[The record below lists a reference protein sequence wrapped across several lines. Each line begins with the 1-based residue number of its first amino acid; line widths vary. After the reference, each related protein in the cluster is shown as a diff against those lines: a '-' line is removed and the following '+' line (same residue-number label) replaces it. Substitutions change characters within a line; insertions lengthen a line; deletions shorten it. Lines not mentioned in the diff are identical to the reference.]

1 SSTFWTSLCMPV
13 PEVASDTASAAT
25 MLSPVL
31 NASNGDGSES
41 ETTSAILASVKE
53 QELQFE
59 RLTRELEAER
69 QIVASQLE
77 RCKLGSETGSMT
89 SIRCLSC
96 FVCEHADG
104 QKDIEEEL
112 TTGLE
117 LVDSCIRS
125 LQESGILDSQ
135 DTSAGDRQG
144 LLSQSALQLNNQDA
158 YAGAGFHS
166 NQGLTL
172 GEAITGRSGQVGGA
186 VHSYNQ
192 VTSSRAAAQLVGTDS
207 PSQSQRDSFAQQAH
221 SSAFHMPTEGGS
233 APSGPSMYYSCAT
246 LPAQRVSSPLQA
258 VGSPTKLQRLG
269 SASSD
274 MPSYATLQR
283 VSSPKQSPS
292 RLAKSYSTSSP
303 INMVASGATGSSS
316 PLPMAASPG
325 GNHTSSPIHQLS
337 SAVGS
342 YATLSP
348 TKRMLHHIGAD
359 SYKIS
364 HELYANA
371 TLQRPGSLAGSRGSY
386 SSQHSHLGS
395 ELRPLQSPEH
405 HIDPIYEDRVY
416 TKPNLRGQAPSS
428 PGVDPIPLQRTGSQS
443 TAGTFQR
450 GSFATGSGT
459 ADYANPYRTLQ
470 FCPSTESP
478 YSKSGPALPPEAALG
493 RSPSVDSIQ
502 KDPRYDPEFLVW
514 NQNQAEQRMTKEFG
528 WRDPELPEVIQMLQH
543 QFPSVQSNAAAYL
556 QHLCFGDNKIKSEIR
571 RQGGIQLLVDLLDH
585 RMTDVH
591 RSACGA
597 LRNLVYGK
605 ANDDNKIALK
615 NCGGIPALVRL
626 LRKTTDVEI
635 RELLTG
641 VLWNLSSCD
650 ALKMPIIQDALA
662 VLTNAVIIPHSG
674 WDTSPHT
681 QEDRKLHL
689 HSSQVL
695 RNATGCLRNVSS
707 AGEEARRR
715 MRECEGLTDALLYVI
730 QTALGSSEIDSKTV
744 ENSVCILRNLSYR
757 LAAETSQ
764 SQQGGSEELDGL
776 LCDTGGK
783 DAESS
788 GCWGK
793 KKKKKKGHDQWD
805 GVGPFPDLAEPPK
818 GIQMLWHPTI
828 VKPYL
833 TLLSECSNPDTL
845 EGAAGA
851 LQNLA
856 AGSWKVRWS
865 VYIRAAVR
873 KEKGLPILV
882 ELLRIDNDR
891 VVCAVATALRNMAL
905 DIRNKELIGKYAMR
919 DLVHRLPGGSNNN
932 NTSGGGGTMSD
943 DTITAICCALHE
955 VITKNMENTKALRDA
970 GGIEKLIGIA
980 RSKGDKHSPKVV
992 KAASQVLNSMWQY
1005 RDLRSLYKK
1014 DGYSQYHFIG
1024 SSSTIERDR
1033 QRPYSSSRT
1042 PSISPVRTSPN
1053 NRSASAPAS
1062 PREMMALK
1070 ERKADYESTGNASYL
1085 GNKGE
1090 HTSRKDAMAGQIS
1103 GGSSTLHRGAY
1114 VSPTDELKYNQVS
1127 TQGLPSEPYPP
1138 FQNPP
1143 PPESSNYED
1152 QSFYENQV
1160 HTGGR
1165 PPQGELNMHL
1175 QGLKSTGNYVDFY
1188 SASRPYSELNY
1199 ETSHYPASPD
1209 SWV

>member
-1 SSTFWTSLCMPV
+1 MILSSLSEHGKAITSGSYRFKNELGCVRERERKSRLMLQ
-13 PEVASDTASAAT
+13 AA
-25 MLSPVL
+25 
-31 NASNGDGSES
+31 
-41 ETTSAILASVKE
+41 
-53 QELQFE
+53 
-59 RLTRELEAER
+59 LEMFHH
-69 QIVASQLE
+69 QHQD
-77 RCKLGSETGSMT
+77 
-89 SIRCLSC
+89 
-96 FVCEHADG
+96 HG

-135 DTSAGDRQG
+135 EFSTGDSKANVTFFKRMG
-144 LLSQSALQLNNQDA
+144 NPSVFVFTETAMMFTCNELHALLL
-158 YAGAGFHS
+158 
-166 NQGLTL
+166 
-172 GEAITGRSGQVGGA
+172 
-186 VHSYNQ
+186 
-192 VTSSRAAAQLVGTDS
+192 
-207 PSQSQRDSFAQQAH
+207 
-221 SSAFHMPTEGGS
+221 
-233 APSGPSMYYSCAT
+233 
-246 LPAQRVSSPLQA
+246 QRVSSPLQA

-303 INMVASGATGSSS
+303 INMVASGAAGSSS

-325 GNHTSSPIHQLS
+325 GNHTSSPLHQLS

-348 TKRMLHHIGAD
+348 TKRMLHHVGPD

-416 TKPNLRGQAPSS
+416 TKPNLRGQGEQYTGSRDQFTTPPS

-443 TAGTFQR
+443 ATTNYQR
-450 GSFATGSGT
+450 ASFATGGGAS
-459 ADYANPYRTLQ
+459 DYTNPYRTLQ

-478 YSKSGPALPPEAALG
+478 YSKSGPALPPEAALA

-502 KDPRYDPEFLVW
+502 KDPR
-514 NQNQAEQRMTKEFG
+514 EFG

-730 QTALGSSEIDSKTV
+730 QTALGSSEIDSKTI
-744 ENSVCILRNLSYR
+744 ENCVCILRNLSYR
-757 LAAETSQ
+757 LAAETSH

-776 LCDTGGK
+776 LCDAGGK
-783 DAESS
+783 EAESS

-805 GVGPFPDLAEPPK
+805 GVGPFPDSAEPPK

-856 AGSWKVRWS
+856 AGSWKWS

-905 DIRNKELIGKYAMR
+905 DVRNKELIGKYAMR
-919 DLVHRLPGGSNNN
+919 DLVHRLPGGANS
-932 NTSGGGGTMSD
+932 SCLVGKTMSD

-980 RSKGDKHSPKVV
+980 RSKGDKHTPKVV

-1014 DGYSQYHFIG
+1014 DGYSQYHFVG

-1070 ERKADYESTGNASYL
+1070 ERKADYESTGNTSYH

-1090 HTSRKDAMAGQIS
+1090 HTSRKDAMAAQIT
-1103 GGSSTLHRGAY
+1103 GGSSTLLRGAY
-1114 VSPTDELKYNQVS
+1114 VSPSDDLKYNQVS
-1127 TQGLPSEPYPP
+1127 SQGLPSEPYPP

-1143 PPESSNYED
+1143 PPGGGNYED
-1152 QSFYENQV
+1152 QAFYEDQV
-1160 HTGGR
+1160 HAGGR
-1165 PPQGELNMHL
+1165 PPQADLNMHL

>member
-1 SSTFWTSLCMPV
+1 
-13 PEVASDTASAAT
+13 
-25 MLSPVL
+25 
-31 NASNGDGSES
+31 
-41 ETTSAILASVKE
+41 
-53 QELQFE
+53 
-59 RLTRELEAER
+59 
-69 QIVASQLE
+69 
-77 RCKLGSETGSMT
+77 
-89 SIRCLSC
+89 
-96 FVCEHADG
+96 
-104 QKDIEEEL
+104 
-112 TTGLE
+112 
-117 LVDSCIRS
+117 
-125 LQESGILDSQ
+125 
-135 DTSAGDRQG
+135 
-144 LLSQSALQLNNQDA
+144 
-158 YAGAGFHS
+158 
-166 NQGLTL
+166 
-172 GEAITGRSGQVGGA
+172 
-186 VHSYNQ
+186 
-192 VTSSRAAAQLVGTDS
+192 
-207 PSQSQRDSFAQQAH
+207 
-221 SSAFHMPTEGGS
+221 
-233 APSGPSMYYSCAT
+233 
-246 LPAQRVSSPLQA
+246 
-258 VGSPTKLQRLG
+258 
-269 SASSD
+269 
-274 MPSYATLQR
+274 
-283 VSSPKQSPS
+283 
-292 RLAKSYSTSSP
+292 
-303 INMVASGATGSSS
+303 
-316 PLPMAASPG
+316 
-325 GNHTSSPIHQLS
+325 
-337 SAVGS
+337 
-342 YATLSP
+342 
-348 TKRMLHHIGAD
+348 
-359 SYKIS
+359 
-364 HELYANA
+364 
-371 TLQRPGSLAGSRGSY
+371 
-386 SSQHSHLGS
+386 
-395 ELRPLQSPEH
+395 
-405 HIDPIYEDRVY
+405 
-416 TKPNLRGQAPSS
+416 
-428 PGVDPIPLQRTGSQS
+428 
-443 TAGTFQR
+443 
-450 GSFATGSGT
+450 
-459 ADYANPYRTLQ
+459 
-470 FCPSTESP
+470 
-478 YSKSGPALPPEAALG
+478 
-493 RSPSVDSIQ
+493 
-502 KDPRYDPEFLVW
+502 
-514 NQNQAEQRMTKEFG
+514 
-528 WRDPELPEVIQMLQH
+528 
-543 QFPSVQSNAAAYL
+543 
-556 QHLCFGDNKIKSEIR
+556 IR

-585 RMTDVH
+585 RLTDVH

-626 LRKTTDVEI
+626 LRKTTDLEI

-730 QTALGSSEIDSKTV
+730 QIALGTSEIDSKTV
-744 ENSVCILRNLSYR
+744 ENCVCILRNLSYR
-757 LAAETSQ
+757 LAAETSH

-856 AGSWKVRWS
+856 AGSWKVRAVIVVPSSICERRGQEIAVLWS

-932 NTSGGGGTMSD
+932 NTSGGGGGAGGGGSINSSILGGKTMSD

-1014 DGYSQYHFIG
+1014 DGYSQYHFVG

-1070 ERKADYESTGNASYL
+1070 ERKADYESTGNASFH

-1090 HTSRKDAMAGQIS
+1090 HTSRKDAMTGQIT

-1114 VSPTDELKYNQVS
+1114 VSPTDDLKYNQVS
-1127 TQGLPSEPYPP
+1127 SQGLPSEPYPP

-1143 PPESSNYED
+1143 PPDSSNYED
-1152 QSFYENQV
+1152 QAFYDSQV
-1160 HTGGR
+1160 HPGGR
-1165 PPQGELNMHL
+1165 PPQGDLNMHL

>member
-1 SSTFWTSLCMPV
+1 MPV
-13 PEVASDTASAAT
+13 PQVALDTASAAT

-89 SIRCLSC
+89 SISSADEKFRWNNQ
-96 FVCEHADG
+96 DG

-135 DTSAGDRQG
+135 ETTGDRQG
-144 LLSQSALQLNNQDA
+144 LLSQSALQLNSQDA
-158 YAGAGFHS
+158 YAAAGYHS
-166 NQGLTL
+166 NHGLAL
-172 GEAITGRSGQVGGA
+172 SESGRSGQVGGA

-192 VTSSRAAAQLVGTDS
+192 VTSSRAAAAQLAGS
-207 PSQSQRDSFAQQAH
+207 PSQSQRDSFAQQAFG
-221 SSAFHMPTEGGS
+221 SAFQMSNEVGS
-233 APSGPSMYYSCAT
+233 APAGPPMYYSCAT

-269 SASSD
+269 SASND

-303 INMVASGATGSSS
+303 INMVASGAPGS
-316 PLPMAASPG
+316 PLSIAASPG

-348 TKRMLHHIGAD
+348 KRMLHHIGGET
-359 SYKIS
+359 YKIS

-371 TLQRPGSLAGSRGSY
+371 TLKRPGSLAGSRGSY

-416 TKPNLRGQAPSS
+416 TKPNLRGQGEQAGGFMVNQLYQDVLNYLLCPYAPYPVLAPPS

-443 TAGTFQR
+443 TTATFQR
-450 GSFATGSGT
+450 GSFATGGGA
-459 ADYANPYRTLQ
+459 ADFTNPYRTLQ

-478 YSKSGPALPPEAALG
+478 YSKSGPALPPEVALG

-502 KDPRYDPEFLVW
+502 KDPR
-514 NQNQAEQRMTKEFG
+514 EFG

-681 QEDRKLHL
+681 QDDRKLHL

-744 ENSVCILRNLSYR
+744 ENCVCILRNLSYR
-757 LAAETSQ
+757 LAAETSH

-856 AGSWKVRWS
+856 AGSWKWS

-919 DLVHRLPGGSNNN
+919 DLVHRLPGG
-932 NTSGGGGTMSD
+932 GTMSD

-970 GGIEKLIGIA
+970 GGIEKLIGVA

-1014 DGYSQYHFIG
+1014 DGYSQYHFVG

-1070 ERKADYESTGNASYL
+1070 ERKADYELTGNAGYH

-1103 GGSSTLHRGAY
+1103 GGSSTLLRGAY
-1114 VSPTDELKYNQVS
+1114 VSPTDDLKYNQIS
-1127 TQGLPSEPYPP
+1127 SQGLPSEPYPP

-1143 PPESSNYED
+1143 PIDNGNYED
-1152 QSFYENQV
+1152 QAFYENQV
-1160 HTGGR
+1160 HAGGR
-1165 PPQGELNMHL
+1165 PPQGDLNMHL

-1199 ETSHYPASPD
+1199 ETNHYPASPD

>member
-1 SSTFWTSLCMPV
+1 FTNPL
-13 PEVASDTASAAT
+13 
-25 MLSPVL
+25 VL
-31 NASNGDGSES
+31 NY
-41 ETTSAILASVKE
+41 
-53 QELQFE
+53 
-59 RLTRELEAER
+59 
-69 QIVASQLE
+69 
-77 RCKLGSETGSMT
+77 
-89 SIRCLSC
+89 
-96 FVCEHADG
+96 
-104 QKDIEEEL
+104 
-112 TTGLE
+112 
-117 LVDSCIRS
+117 
-125 LQESGILDSQ
+125 
-135 DTSAGDRQG
+135 
-144 LLSQSALQLNNQDA
+144 LLFP
-158 YAGAGFHS
+158 YA
-166 NQGLTL
+166 
-172 GEAITGRSGQVGGA
+172 
-186 VHSYNQ
+186 
-192 VTSSRAAAQLVGTDS
+192 
-207 PSQSQRDSFAQQAH
+207 P
-221 SSAFHMPTEGGS
+221 
-233 APSGPSMYYSCAT
+233 
-246 LPAQRVSSPLQA
+246 LPA
-258 VGSPTKLQRLG
+258 
-269 SASSD
+269 
-274 MPSYATLQR
+274 
-283 VSSPKQSPS
+283 
-292 RLAKSYSTSSP
+292 LAP
-303 INMVASGATGSSS
+303 
-316 PLPMAASPG
+316 P
-325 GNHTSSPIHQLS
+325 
-337 SAVGS
+337 
-342 YATLSP
+342 
-348 TKRMLHHIGAD
+348 
-359 SYKIS
+359 
-364 HELYANA
+364 
-371 TLQRPGSLAGSRGSY
+371 
-386 SSQHSHLGS
+386 
-395 ELRPLQSPEH
+395 
-405 HIDPIYEDRVY
+405 
-416 TKPNLRGQAPSS
+416 S

-450 GSFATGSGT
+450 GSFATGSGA
-459 ADYANPYRTLQ
+459 ADYANPYCTLQ

-502 KDPRYDPEFLVW
+502 KDPR
-514 NQNQAEQRMTKEFG
+514 EFG

-744 ENSVCILRNLSYR
+744 ENCVCILRNLSYR
-757 LAAETSQ
+757 LAAETSH

-793 KKKKKKGHDQWD
+793 KKKKKKGQDQWD

-856 AGSWKVRWS
+856 AGSWKWS

-932 NTSGGGGTMSD
+932 NT
-943 DTITAICCALHE
+943 ICCALHE

-1053 NRSASAPAS
+1053 NRSGEFSNSAFKQMQS
-1062 PREMMALK
+1062 CCLL
-1070 ERKADYESTGNASYL
+1070 YHSQYSIQWFL
-1085 GNKGE
+1085 
-1090 HTSRKDAMAGQIS
+1090 
-1103 GGSSTLHRGAY
+1103 LF
-1114 VSPTDELKYNQVS
+1114 LQVS
-1127 TQGLPSEPYPP
+1127 SQGLPSEPYPP

-1143 PPESSNYED
+1143 PPDSGNYED
-1152 QSFYENQV
+1152 QPFHENQV
-1160 HTGGR
+1160 HAGGR
-1165 PPQGELNMHL
+1165 PPQGDLNMHL